1 MLKSN
6 VRDKIMKLIGVLVF
20 IVGVTAI
27 LNIPLY
33 LTGYSLFNQ
42 QYQAMFWVL
51 VTSMIFLT
59 RPASKKTGPA
69 RWYDLVFIGLTLIG
83 GLYIVVFY
91 YQLQFTLG
99 MASPF
104 RMVMGLL
111 TVLVLLESTRRV
123 AGWPIVIIIL
133 FFIVYAKFGSHFP
146 GLLETKTMSWKRL
159 FTFLYLNN
167 DSWLGI
173 PLRVVLMIVFGFL
186 LMGRVFF
193 ETGGGAIIIGFA
205 EALMGGFRGGPA
217 KVAVLASSIFGAM
230 SGSTVGNV
238 ASTGVITIPM
248 MKKTGFD
255 SAYAGAVETVAS
267 NGGQILPPVM
277 GAAAFI
283 IAEFLGVSYPVIV
296 SAAIM
301 PGVLYYLAVFIQIH
315 FRAVG
320 SGMMPMPEE
329 ERPSLRETAKKG
341 WIFAIPIAFLVYALF
356 VLWMT
361 PGFAALYTAG
371 ITAVVTL
378 IKKETRSYWSWGKV
392 MDILQKTS
400 KTAIEVTAVSAAAG
414 IVVGVVS
421 YTGLGLTFS
430 RVLTDL
436 AGGHLLPLALLAAFA
451 SIILGMGMPP
461 APAYILLAVL
471 AAPAF
476 VEMGIKE
483 ISAHLF
489 VFYFGILSMVTPPVC
504 IAVYTAASIAKAPM
518 MRCAVHAMKLSIAAY
533 VVPFVMIYNPGLNFI
548 GSASD
553 IILACLTATIGISVL
568 AVVLEGYFTKKL
580 SWIERGLFAMAGI
593 AILAPFWLT
602 RLISLAI
609 LIPSFFIYFRG
620 RFKGERGLG
629 KDPGAETIRQYK

>member
-1 MLKSN
+1 MSKANILEN
-6 VRDKIMKLIGVLVF
+6 VMKLLGVLVF
-20 IVGVTAI
+20 IVGITAV

-33 LTGYSLFNQ
+33 LTNYSPFNQ

-51 VTSMIFLT
+51 VTIMIFLT
-59 RPASKKTGPA
+59 RPATKRADPA
-69 RWYDLVFIGLTLIG
+69 KWYDLILIG
-83 GLYIVVFY
+83 ITLFVGLYIVIFY
-91 YQLQFTLG
+91 HQLQFTLG
-99 MASPF
+99 VATPF
-104 RMVMGLL
+104 RMAMGIL
-111 TVLVLLESTRRV
+111 TVLVLLEGTRRV

-133 FFIVYAKFGSHFP
+133 VFMVYAKFGNYFP
-146 GLLETKTMSWKRL
+146 GLLETKAMTWKRL

-173 PLRVVLMIVFGFL
+173 PLRVVILIVFGFL

-205 EALMGGFRGGPA
+205 ESLMGRYRGGPA

-238 ASTGVITIPM
+238 ASTGVVTIPM
-248 MKKTGFD
+248 MKKTGF
-255 SAYAGAVETVAS
+255 SPSYAGAVETVAS

-283 IAEFLGVSYPVIV
+283 MAEFLGVSYPIIV
-296 SAAIM
+296 SAAII
-301 PGVLYYLAVFIQIH
+301 PGILYYLAVFIQVH
-315 FRAVG
+315 LQAVS
-320 SGMMPMPEE
+320 SGVLPMPEE

-378 IKKETRSYWSWGKV
+378 IKKETRTAWSWGKV
-392 MDILQKTS
+392 MAILQKTS
-400 KTAIEVTAVSAAAG
+400 RTTIEVTAVSAAAG
-414 IVVGVVS
+414 IVVGIVS

-430 RVLTDL
+430 RVLTEL
-436 AGGHLLPLALLAAFA
+436 AGGHLILLALLAAFA

-476 VEMGIKE
+476 VDMGIAD

-504 IAVYTAASIAKAPM
+504 IAVYTAASIAEASM
-518 MRCAVHAMKLSIAAY
+518 MRCALHAMKLSIAAY
-533 VVPFVMIYNPGLNFI
+533 IVPFVMLYNPGLNFI
-548 GSASD
+548 GSAGNIVSACVTAAVGLS
-553 IILACLTATIGISVL
+553 ILAI
-568 AVVLEGYFTKKL
+568 VLEGYFRRRL
-580 SWIERGLFAMAGI
+580 GWFERGVLAVAGLAMLLPYWQSQLVSMV
-593 AILAPFWLT
+593 ILVPF
-602 RLISLAI
+602 
-609 LIPSFFIYFRG
+609 FFVLFRG
-620 RFKGERGLG
+620 QAKG
-629 KDPGAETIRQYK
+629 QQN

>member
-1 MLKSN
+1 MSKEKVLDN
-6 VRDKIMKLIGVLVF
+6 IMKLLGILVF
-20 IVGVTAI
+20 IVGITAV

-33 LTGYSLFNQ
+33 LTNYSPFNQ

-51 VTSMIFLT
+51 VATMIFLT
-59 RPASKKTGPA
+59 RPASKKTTPA
-69 RWYDLVFIGLTLIG
+69 RWYDLVLIG
-83 GLYIVVFY
+83 ITLFVGLYIVIFY
-91 YQLQFTLG
+91 HELQFTLG
-99 MASPF
+99 VASPF
-104 RMVMGLL
+104 RMVMGIL

-133 FFIVYAKFGSHFP
+133 VFMVYAKFGNYFP
-146 GLLETKTMSWKRL
+146 GLLETKAMTWKRL
-159 FTFLYLNN
+159 FTVLYLNN

-173 PLRVVLMIVFGFL
+173 PLRVVLLIVFGFL

-205 EALMGGFRGGPA
+205 EALMGRYRGGPA

-238 ASTGVITIPM
+238 ASTGVVTIPM
-248 MKKTGFD
+248 MKKTGF
-255 SAYAGAVETVAS
+255 SPSYAGAVETVAS

-283 IAEFLGVSYPVIV
+283 MAEFLGVSYPVIV
-296 SAAIM
+296 SAAII
-301 PGVLYYLAVFIQIH
+301 PGILYYLAVFIQVH
-315 FRAVG
+315 LQAVS
-320 SGMMPMPEE
+320 SGMLPIPKED
-329 ERPSLRETAKKG
+329 RPSLKETAKKG
-341 WIFAIPIAFLVYALF
+341 WIFAIPIAFLVYVLF

-371 ITAVVTL
+371 ITVVVTL
-378 IKKETRSYWSWGKV
+378 IKKETRSTWSWGRV
-392 MDILQKTS
+392 MAILQKTS
-400 KTAIEVTAVSAAAG
+400 RTAIEVTAVSAAAG
-414 IVVGVVS
+414 IVVGIVS

-436 AGGHLLPLALLAAFA
+436 AGGHLILLAGLAAFA

-476 VEMGIKE
+476 ADMGVPE

-504 IAVYTAASIAKAPM
+504 IAVYTAASIAEASM
-518 MRCAVHAMKLSIAAY
+518 MRCALYSMKLSIAAY
-533 VVPFVMIYNPGLNFI
+533 IVPFVMLYNPGLNFI
-548 GSASD
+548 GSAGNIISASVTAAVGLS
-553 IILACLTATIGISVL
+553 ILAIA
-568 AVVLEGYFTKKL
+568 LEGYFRRRL
-580 SWIERGLFAMAGI
+580 GWLERGLLTIAGI
-593 AILAPFWLT
+593 AMLVPNWLSQLVSVLIIVPFT
-602 RLISLAI
+602 
-609 LIPSFFIYFRG
+609 FIH
-620 RFKGERGLG
+620 FKGQVEEQG
-629 KDPGAETIRQYK
+629 T